1 MTSNQTLNVI
11 HARAAGLDVHK
22 TQITATVL
30 MALPGS
36 KPRSTTR
43 TFSALP
49 SGLRALVG
57 WLADQEVTAAVLE
70 ATGIYW
76 EAPYEALEKAGIE
89 PIRVLY
95 AVLKTGKPYR
105 DPRIDYEAIM
115 VQRNAPRWITMLQKH
130 DIDPLTGLPLGKPA
144 A

>member
-57 WLADQEVTAAVLE
+57 CR
-70 ATGIYW
+70 TGGDGRR
-76 EAPYEALEKAGIE
+76 PGSDRHLLGGAL
-89 PIRVLY
+89 
-95 AVLKTGKPYR
+95 
-105 DPRIDYEAIM
+105 
-115 VQRNAPRWITMLQKH
+115 
-130 DIDPLTGLPLGKPA
+130 
-144 A
+144 